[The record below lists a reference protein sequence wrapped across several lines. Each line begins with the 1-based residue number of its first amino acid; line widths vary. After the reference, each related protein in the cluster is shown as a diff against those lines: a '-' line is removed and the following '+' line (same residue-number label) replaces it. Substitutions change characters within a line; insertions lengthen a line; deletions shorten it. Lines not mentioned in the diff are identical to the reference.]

1 LKIVTEKIE
10 VSRMEGV
17 GMEKHFEEH
26 FEALLEKYSELLVGD
41 SSKEVKEKVKAWALY
56 SHIGKSMPA
65 LIQHWSALYPEARGE
80 MKEIIN
86 EIKQLNEQHRA
97 SAKKGE

>member
-1 LKIVTEKIE
+1 MDKDFNEQL
-10 VSRMEGV
+10 
-17 GMEKHFEEH
+17 
-26 FEALLEKYSELLVGD
+26 EALLEKYSELLVGD
-41 SSKEVKEKVKAWALY
+41 SSQDVKEKVKAWAMY

-86 EIKQLNEQHRA
+86 EIKQMNEQHRNH
-97 SAKKGE
+97 SSQK